1 MEMKEQ
7 ILPAIAVAIFN
18 DNKEILLQKRK
29 DVDRW
34 CILSGHVEFGETVE
48 EAVLREISEEI
59 NVTGEIVRFI
69 GVYSSPD
76 SQTYQYSNKK
86 VQYVTLYFEAKLL
99 NEIEQG
105 FSNDET
111 IELKYF
117 SPDSIPGDLA
127 MLNPY
132 WLSDALN
139 TINRVVFR

>member
-1 MEMKEQ
+1 MEMQAQ

-18 DNKEILLQKRK
+18 NDKEILLQRRK
-29 DVDRW
+29 DVNKW

-48 EAVLREISEEI
+48 QAVLREISEEI

-69 GVYSSPD
+69 GVYSSPT
-76 SQTYQYSNKK
+76 SQTYQYSNKL

-99 NEIEQG
+99 NEIEHG
-105 FSNDET
+105 FSNNET

-132 WLSDALN
+132 WLSDALSSRN
-139 TINRVVFR
+139 EVVFR